1 MLSEDRARCSCC
13 AAGCAAGTC
22 GQDVK
27 SKLSENRITSDLE
40 VFVIA
45 VESSRSSDFVKI
57 VLETFS
63 GGSIGLSSRIGGVWL
78 NLRFVGLLRVSVE
91 GKAFIGKRTANMRV
105 L

>member
-1 MLSEDRARCSCC
+1 MLSEDRARCSYC

-63 GGSIGLSSRIGGVWL
+63 GG
-78 NLRFVGLLRVSVE
+78 
-91 GKAFIGKRTANMRV
+91 
-105 L
+105 